1 MITKMAKN
9 VKEVLVR
16 VENRQKSENN
26 VRVRNKRGKE
36 LMPCSNRKARLLLK
50 DGKAKIYQ
58 YDPFTIQLCY
68 ATGEYVQK

>member
-1 MITKMAKN
+1 MGNK
-9 VKEVLVR
+9 
-16 VENRQKSENN
+16 QKSENN
-26 VRVRNKRGKE
+26 VRVRSMRGKE

-68 ATGEYVQK
+68 ATGENVQK

>member
-1 MITKMAKN
+1 MTTKK
-9 VKEVLVR
+9 VR
-16 VENRQKSENN
+16 NEKGASVQVGNKQKSENN
-26 VRVRNKRGKE
+26 VRVRNMRGKE

-68 ATGEYVQK
+68 PCREYVQK